1 MEGWTCIYTT
11 TLLHEAELIKGMLEE
26 NFITAIVV
34 NKQDSFYLFGDIE
47 IHVPNANAFEAI
59 QLLKSSEGE

>member
-1 MEGWTCIYTT
+1 MEGWSCIYTT
-11 TLLHEAELIKGMLEE
+11 TFLHEAELIKGMLEE
-26 NFITAIVV
+26 NLITAIVV

-47 IHVPNANAFEAI
+47 IHVPNANAFEAT